1 MPDFTVILPALDLF
15 ITFPG
20 YTLSQSNAT
29 LTRKVYTMVQ
39 VLNIEEVVQSILR
52 EALEEGSYVGM
63 GTPNGLEPLED
74 LRREFPQATIVTL
87 SLAEILTAVQEAVR
101 SENEDATTGGSAGS
115 ASRKL

>member
-1 MPDFTVILPALDLF
+1 
-15 ITFPG
+15 
-20 YTLSQSNAT
+20 
-29 LTRKVYTMVQ
+29 MVH
-39 VLNIEEVVQSILR
+39 VPNLEEVVQSILH
-52 EALEEGSYVGM
+52 EALEQGSYAEM
-63 GTPNGLEPLED
+63 DTLNGLESLED